1 MRKILV
7 TGGGTAIA
15 WHIAEIAGQYF
26 GDRMRLYIVD
36 TNERDLVPGALNA
49 YRFFQVP
56 PSGSEEYEAVMSQI
70 MGEEDIDFIIPL
82 IPVETVI
89 WASDSSLVKNLK
101 VESFAPVL
109 ETGRLLND
117 KRKMYGYLKSH
128 RIETPSV
135 YDKDEIQPECFYM
148 VKPRFGFGSSGINI
162 LKGSDILLSADRYD
176 ENSQF
181 VIQEYCHN
189 TDYEEVTCEIY
200 NAADMLKI
208 FARKRIATKAG
219 VCVKTEPVDSSPF
232 LAPVR
237 EIVHSLDC
245 PVAFN
250 MQFLR
255 DNGIWKLYDCNLR
268 PGAGTAMATAIGF
281 QLTRAMLGT
290 VLGDKISDDFF
301 HINPNVR
308 KVLRVYREITVS

>member
-1 MRKILV
+1 MKRILV

-26 GDRMRLYIVD
+26 SDRIRLYIAD
-36 TNERDLVPGALNA
+36 TNERDLVPSAVNA

-56 PSGSEEYEAVMSQI
+56 PSGSGEYEAVMSRI
-70 MGEEDIDFIIPL
+70 AGEEEIDYIIPL
-82 IPVETVI
+82 IPAETII
-89 WASDSSLVKNLK
+89 WASDSNLVKNSEI
-101 VESFAPVL
+101 ESFAPVL

-117 KRKMYGYLKSH
+117 KRNMYGYLKSR

-135 YDKDEIQPECFYM
+135 YDKDEVQPDCFYM
-148 VKPRFGFGSSGINI
+148 IKPRFGFGSSGISI
-162 LKGSDILLSADRYD
+162 LKGSDILLSSERYD
-176 ENSQF
+176 ENSQYI
-181 VIQEYCHN
+181 IQEYCHN

-200 NAADMLKI
+200 NAANLFRV
-208 FARKRIATKAG
+208 FARKRIAAKSG
-219 VCVKTEPVDSSPF
+219 VCVKAEPIDSSPF

-237 EIVHSLDC
+237 EIVHSLHC

-250 MQFLR
+250 IQFLR

-268 PGAGTAMATAIGF
+268 PGAGTAMATAMGF

-308 KVLRVYREITVS
+308 KVLRVYREIIVS